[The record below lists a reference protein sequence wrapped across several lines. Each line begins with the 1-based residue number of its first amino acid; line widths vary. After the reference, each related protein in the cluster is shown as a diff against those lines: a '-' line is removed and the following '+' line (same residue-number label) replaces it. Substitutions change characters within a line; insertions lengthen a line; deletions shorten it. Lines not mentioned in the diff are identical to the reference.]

1 MTHSPGGGGGGEGG
15 AIAAAAAEAA
25 ASFFAAASAV
35 EAAGGLPAAST
46 FGYLLPAFAS
56 ASGHGAIPAVAAL
69 AGAPLYRTTAVPPP
83 PPVPHVAYFAYAPN
97 TAPITVSITYPSS
110 SSSSSSVYFD
120 SPFRPCSRTQWAAP
134 CTSSDDANSSASSL
148 SGFRAD
154 APMTPRRDRF
164 RFGHGDWSAS
174 LSLDD
179 AEASTMTSSP
189 PPLFPCAILDEPECL
204 EVQPVDSM
212 FGAGD
217 WTINAVV
224 KGAMVLGGVGAGGKG
239 VGALT
244 GGLASQGDGP
254 CGTMGAMRRDSQSS
268 GASSVG
274 ESSCEDESCSSSSCG
289 HSDAVTAVSLVGLM
303 GKMG

>member
-1 MTHSPGGGGGGEGG
+1 MTHSPGGGEGG

-25 ASFFAAASAV
+25 ASFFAAASVV

-46 FGYLLPAFAS
+46 FGYLLPQY
-56 ASGHGAIPAVAAL
+56 ASGHGVIPAVAAL

-110 SSSSSSVYFD
+110 SSSSSSGYFD
-120 SPFRPCSRTQWAAP
+120 SPFRPCSRTQWANAP

-148 SGFRAD
+148 SGFRVGAD
-154 APMTPRRDRF
+154 APTTPRRDRF

-189 PPLFPCAILDEPECL
+189 PCFPAIVDEPECL

-217 WTINAVV
+217 WTIKAVV
-224 KGAMVLGGVGAGGKG
+224 KGAMVMGGVGAGGKG

-244 GGLASQGDGP
+244 GGLASQGGDGP
-254 CGTMGAMRRDSQSS
+254 CETMGAMRRDSASS

-274 ESSCEDESCSSSSCG
+274 ESSEEEESCSSSSG
-289 HSDAVTAVSLVGLM
+289 HSDAVTAVSLM
-303 GKMG
+303 I